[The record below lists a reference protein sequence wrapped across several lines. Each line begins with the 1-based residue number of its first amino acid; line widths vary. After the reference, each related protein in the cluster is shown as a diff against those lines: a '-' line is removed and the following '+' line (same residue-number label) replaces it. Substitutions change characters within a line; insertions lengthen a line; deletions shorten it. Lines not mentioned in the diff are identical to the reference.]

1 MGSRCGPRET
11 LKTGNEWYVRGGLM
25 VAPFVLAHTDRLPFS
40 RSVSLSVYNFSQ
52 ACSRPTLARMKPH
65 LDDTLLISPTIF
77 CRIRG
82 AEFCVYGRA

>member
-1 MGSRCGPRET
+1 
-11 LKTGNEWYVRGGLM
+11 M

-52 ACSRPTLARMKPH
+52 ACSRPILARMYPH

-82 AEFCVYGRA
+82 ADFVSLRASLTGFRARGVEERGF